1 MVSSSSF
8 PQFDYRPDQN
18 PLSHE
23 LCIVVVVGHT
33 VCGGADA
40 SLNAVKEN
48 RPDNQTIKDLPVES
62 PLNIWLTP
70 LTKFTRSL
78 PLSVTPP
85 DEALS
90 LVVRENIKK
99 QVENLAQTDTIRDA
113 KNKVQIHGWIYD
125 LATGR
130 LDDLHITQGH

>member
-1 MVSSSSF
+1 M
-8 PQFDYRPDQN
+8 
-18 PLSHE
+18 
-23 LCIVVVVGHT
+23 
-33 VCGGADA
+33 CGGADA

-99 QVENLAQTDTIRDA
+99 QVEILAQTDTISAAWARKDA
-113 KNKVQIHGWIYD
+113 VQIHGWIYD

-130 LDDLHITQGH
+130 LDDLHVTQGPQK